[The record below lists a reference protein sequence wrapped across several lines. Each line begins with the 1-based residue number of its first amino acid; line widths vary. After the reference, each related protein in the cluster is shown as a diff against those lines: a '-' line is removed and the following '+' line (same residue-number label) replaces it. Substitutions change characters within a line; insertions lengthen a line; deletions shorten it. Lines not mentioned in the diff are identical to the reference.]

1 MNLVPLFEEALEFQ
15 NYNGS
20 VLSNGKVAVF
30 YIGRTRLADIFNDIE
45 GLSPAENPK
54 VLDNLGM
61 GPLYVNPAF
70 DYEIIVYDAYDNEM
84 FSIKKYLHSKGEH
97 STANVVVTP
106 SENIAVSAWTQGD
119 VQVYM
124 PYLTGDVGKTYE
136 GIDPIVVNNEY
147 NRISANHIPLGVQDP
162 LYFVED
168 SESACI
174 IGCSAQTEIPSALSS
189 KWNEAS
195 DAVIANSAQ
204 WAEGSEYKAGSY
216 VDIEGHTINVT
227 GLQPEGDY
235 AYNSALSS
243 KLDVTSLPQDLVHI
257 GDLTAYQPAGDYQ
270 TAGNYLSATDSAKFY
285 PNDNPSGFITGV
297 DLTDY
302 ATTTQLNE
310 KLDKTDSGN
319 FYPMEG
325 NPSGFIDELPSDLA
339 TTGFVADV
347 SANITAIIPTGD
359 SNTISYS
366 AKPTDNPIYA
376 SGNDLNNVN
385 SIQGKSNLAI
395 VPNGVLQVPN
405 VITAAHGF
413 LQVPNAITA
422 TNSILTVE
430 DVITATPNN
439 ILDVPGVITT
449 NQVGLTANGLSANTA
464 YGLTAN
470 GLTADAHIGFS
481 ANGISAGKSGPLFI
495 EGQYE
500 SIYTN
505 NATGFTFSS
514 QNTAF
519 GAAQL
524 GIAQGNSVVQMYAP
538 KFEARNISGAGFSIE
553 ASGAKGYNESG
564 NVVWDTNN
572 PQAKNIISYGD
583 TKTAAGGLNG
593 NIILTTMPS
602 TNASNLT
609 NSPYVIM
616 DATQASYFAA
626 YGPSAQTPTVRL
638 APDSITFAYPVGNSG
653 RTTVGYND
661 IKQELS
667 GSAWTLTGSIQ
678 KREIEYDAET
688 SAITAIA
695 GSAIGGGSTANP
707 QIPVTGINGIKI
719 SESGDKVVFEVSA
732 DYAAAA
738 DLTGKQDSLTFGY
751 KETAISSI
759 DNSALYDNYANA
771 RITTLAGRISNLSS
785 SKLDSAIYANDSGTF
800 LTAVPDTYL
809 QNTDLTI
816 TDGKV
821 TEISGVPLSAG
832 GGGELPEAVSAA
844 TDYVTANSA
853 NIDATVSNVS
863 ANSGAWGGSA
873 LPISAGPG
881 IKFELVDNTLVASTQ
896 GPILDKITI
905 AGTWNGHEVKQML
918 QSGIFETNVNS
929 DVIPVNSAYSAAS
942 SKWIDPANSY
952 IQYGSTSNIL
962 PSTWVLG
969 ATGRLGSLSLLNGIV
984 RVRSND
990 TTNTQCTAFVT
1001 IKWCEN

>member
-204 WAEGSEYKAGSY
+204 WAEGTEYEAGSF
-216 VDIEGHTINVT
+216 VNIDGHTINVT
-227 GLQPEGDY
+227 GVQPEGDY

-243 KLDVTSLPQDLVHI
+243 ALSSKLDVTALPQDLVHS
-257 GDLTAYQPAGDYQ
+257 GDLTAYQP
-270 TAGNYLSATDSAKFY
+270 AGNYLSATDSAKFY

-297 DLTDY
+297 DLTGY
-302 ATTTQLNE
+302 ATTAQLDE

-319 FYPMEG
+319 FYPMTG
-325 NPSGFIDELPSDLA
+325 NPSGFLTAHQSLQGYATEQWVEGKGYLTGVDIPESANWNGA
-339 TTGFVADV
+339 TTVVNNNSAIWNNTTNIV
-347 SANITAIIPTGD
+347 SAN
-359 SNTISYS
+359 
-366 AKPTDNPIYA
+366 
-376 SGNDLNNVN
+376 
-385 SIQGKSNLAI
+385 
-395 VPNGVLQVPN
+395 
-405 VITAAHGF
+405 
-413 LQVPNAITA
+413 
-422 TNSILTVE
+422 
-430 DVITATPNN
+430 
-439 ILDVPGVITT
+439 
-449 NQVGLTANGLSANTA
+449 
-464 YGLTAN
+464 
-470 GLTADAHIGFS
+470 
-481 ANGISAGKSGPLFI
+481 
-495 EGQYE
+495 
-500 SIYTN
+500 
-505 NATGFTFSS
+505 
-514 QNTAF
+514 
-519 GAAQL
+519 
-524 GIAQGNSVVQMYAP
+524 
-538 KFEARNISGAGFSIE
+538 
-553 ASGAKGYNESG
+553 
-564 NVVWDTNN
+564 
-572 PQAKNIISYGD
+572 
-583 TKTAAGGLNG
+583 
-593 NIILTTMPS
+593 
-602 TNASNLT
+602 
-609 NSPYVIM
+609 
-616 DATQASYFAA
+616 
-626 YGPSAQTPTVRL
+626 SAQW
-638 APDSITFAYPVGNSG
+638 A
-653 RTTVGYND
+653 
-661 IKQELS
+661 
-667 GSAWTLTGSIQ
+667 
-678 KREIEYDAET
+678 
-688 SAITAIA
+688 
-695 GSAIGGGSTANP
+695 GSTANP

-732 DYAAAA
+732 DYAVAA

-751 KETAISSI
+751 KDTAISSI
-759 DNSALYDNYANA
+759 DNSALYDNSAHA
-771 RITTLAGRISNLSS
+771 RINTLAGRISNLSS
-785 SKLDSAIYANDSGTF
+785 NKLDSSAFSYVSGSF

-816 TDGKV
+816 IDGKV

-832 GGGELPEAVSAA
+832 GELPEGVSAA

-873 LPISAGPG
+873 LPISAGHG
-881 IKFELVDNTLVASTQ
+881 IKFQIVNDTLVASVTSTSTSGYVWQ
-896 GPILDKITI
+896 SASLFHTDTPIKQTTYTLSDNCSNYDKLDVDFYDINNWRTVMECPIPSNLDTSGTRGGYFSVVPENTATGAPIWFKAFNWTA
-905 AGTWNGHEVKQML
+905 AGTTWSCYCSELAGV
-918 QSGIFETNVNS
+918 G
-929 DVIPVNSAYSAAS
+929 
-942 SKWIDPANSY
+942 
-952 IQYGSTSNIL
+952 GSTTQTINANQ
-962 PSTWVLG
+962 PD
-969 ATGRLGSLSLLNGIV
+969 NPP
-984 RVRSND
+984 RVIQIIGWKR
-990 TTNTQCTAFVT
+990 V
-1001 IKWCEN
+1001 EV